1 MEILGV
7 RPGWSTHHCME
18 EYEAKRKPSE
28 PLAPREMES
37 RVCLRGHGWGCE
49 PWACVI
55 CPLYFLSSLFRG
67 AFNLWDT
74 CGWGKNP
81 GPGNWRLLAAS
92 CKAQA
97 SHFSPVSVSFSRKVR
112 DSELFRLAQILPLF
126 KSKGK
131 YGILIKT
138 WKYAMVMINII
149 LIKDIIVG
157 WVLPQFPARV
167 PCLFQR
173 ETNIMTL
180 ALSLRIVLF
189 FYKNKNNLLWEN
201 GVGDLA
207 ICHPQPRQWNRSSC
221 SWILV
226 VGSVY
231 CLVFLIPA
239 ALGPQAQF
247 SFLHPYHA
255 QSVLRT

>member
-1 MEILGV
+1 M
-7 RPGWSTHHCME
+7 
-18 EYEAKRKPSE
+18 
-28 PLAPREMES
+28 
-37 RVCLRGHGWGCE
+37 
-49 PWACVI
+49 
-55 CPLYFLSSLFRG
+55 
-67 AFNLWDT
+67 
-74 CGWGKNP
+74 
-81 GPGNWRLLAAS
+81 
-92 CKAQA
+92 
-97 SHFSPVSVSFSRKVR
+97 R

-126 KSKGK
+126 KPKGK

-138 WKYAMVMINII
+138 WKCAMVMINII

-231 CLVFLIPA
+231 CLVFQIPT
-239 ALGPQAQF
+239 ALGLLGPVLLPTPLPCTVCAENLELNHL
-247 SFLHPYHA
+247 SLSAPPPSPSMFLG
-255 QSVLRT
+255 

>member
-1 MEILGV
+1 MEILEV
-7 RPGWSTHHCME
+7 RPGWSAYHCME
-18 EYEAKRKPSE
+18 EYETKRKPSE

-37 RVCLRGHGWGCE
+37 RECLREHWCGCE

-55 CPLYFLSSLFRG
+55 CPLHFLSSLFQG

-92 CKAQA
+92 CKAWA
-97 SHFSPVSVSFSRKVR
+97 RHFTPVSVSFSRKVR

-126 KSKGK
+126 KSKRK
-131 YGILIKT
+131 YGVLMKTIL
-138 WKYAMVMINII
+138 WKCAMIMINII

-157 WVLPQFPARV
+157 WVLPHFPTRV

-173 ETNIMTL
+173 ETNILTL

-189 FYKNKNNLLWEN
+189 F
-201 GVGDLA
+201 
-207 ICHPQPRQWNRSSC
+207 
-221 SWILV
+221 
-226 VGSVY
+226 
-231 CLVFLIPA
+231 
-239 ALGPQAQF
+239 
-247 SFLHPYHA
+247 
-255 QSVLRT
+255 